1 MFSRL
6 RAEFTEAQVV
16 ELTFRIAICGFYNRF
31 NEALQIEIEDG
42 VLEEFLTRGG
52 ALSDLPSESVKL
64 AVEG

>member
-1 MFSRL
+1 M
-6 RAEFTEAQVV
+6 V